1 MYTNILPINLFQY
14 EIPKISPIF
23 NPNYVNNLITNGVLQ
38 DLFIP
43 GVATQNP
50 IFAQV
55 NDLNEKIGILQTATN
70 GIDKIL
76 NYIDVLKQTNPD
88 EKEVINDLVNDINSI
103 IKNTTYNSTP
113 VFGQT
118 LSIGDNK
125 VNLSLPLL
133 DLNKTTIEDYE
144 KLLTQKQK
152 NLFNVLEN
160 VSIQL
165 PTQVKFNPNDIETFE
180 TLLNSGELTQAYNTE
195 LINPLTLQLLMLS

>member
-14 EIPKISPIF
+14 EIPKINPIF
-23 NPNYVNNLITNGVLQ
+23 NPNYVNNLIANNIPQ
-38 DLFIP
+38 DFFTP
-43 GVATQNP
+43 GIAAQNP
-50 IFAQV
+50 IFSQV
-55 NDLNEKIGILQTATN
+55 NNLNEKIGILQTATN

-76 NYIDVLKQTNPD
+76 NYIDVLKQINPN
-88 EKEVINDLVNDINSI
+88 EKEVINDLVNEINST

-118 LSIGDNK
+118 LSIGDKNI
-125 VNLSLPLL
+125 NLSLPLL

-152 NLFNVLEN
+152 DLFNVLEN
-160 VSIQL
+160 VSIEL

-195 LINPLTLQLLMLS
+195 MINPLTLQLLMLS